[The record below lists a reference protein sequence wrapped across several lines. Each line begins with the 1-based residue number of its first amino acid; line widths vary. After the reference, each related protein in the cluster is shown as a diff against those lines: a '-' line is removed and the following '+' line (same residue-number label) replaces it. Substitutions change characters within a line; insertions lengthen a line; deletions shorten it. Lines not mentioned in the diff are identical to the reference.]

1 MKLVIGLGNPGEKYT
16 KTRHNIGFEVIEKA
30 LIHFNISDEKY
41 KFKGLI
47 SEKNINGEKILFFKP
62 QTFMNL
68 SGDSVIEVVNFYKLN
83 PNNDL
88 IVVHDDMDLPVGKIR
103 IRKTGSSGGHNG
115 LKSII
120 SHIGQDFIRI
130 KCGIGRTEN
139 DTIDFV
145 LGNFLKEEREI
156 VDTMIKEANN
166 AVLDFVANVDV
177 DRLMQKYNHI

>member
-1 MKLVIGLGNPGEKYT
+1 MKLVIGLGNPSEKYI
-16 KTRHNIGFEVIEKA
+16 KTRHNIGFEVIEKL
-30 LIHFNISDEKY
+30 LINFNINDEKH

-47 SEKNINGEKILFFKP
+47 SEKNINGEKVLFLKP
-62 QTFMNL
+62 QAFMNL

-83 PNNDL
+83 PNTDL
-88 IVVHDDMDLPVGKIR
+88 IIIHDDMDLPIGKIR

-139 DTIDFV
+139 DTINFV
-145 LGNFLKEEREI
+145 LGNFPKEEREI
-156 VDTMIKEANN
+156 VDAMIKEAGN
-166 AVLDFVANVDV
+166 AVIDFIAGIDV